1 MMDILEFLTILKEK
15 IKPVLVMIVLGILV
29 GVLAYFVLTPV
40 FETRTTFMILESKLI
55 RRTLEGKKLDIDT
68 YLDFVDNESLYHK
81 IYTNLEIQKKY
92 NMNFEEFKR
101 SFEVTTVE
109 DTAII
114 KLLVTFQDPE
124 ISFQIARMLGSAAL
138 TLNRQVIDEEVHAGY
153 RFSEAQVQAASNQLE
168 TARKALN
175 DFLAKHPV
183 PRMAMEMDM
192 IRNRIAIEEN
202 GELMAFPP
210 LESATMVTGL
220 NPQLPQ
226 PGIIQSAMTPEAF
239 SSLARIQSDIAEI
252 ESRLAVA
259 KADNRK
265 FDANRRLNE
274 LKFLLKKKHQ
284 IVAQLKSHL
293 SELEISYFPLNSRY
307 KVLQS
312 ELIAAQKGY
321 EKIYQTGLES
331 RIEVIG
337 KTKEMTIIDQPVKPQ
352 KQAFPKLIITL
363 IAGLFLGLL
372 AAFAYVSTVAFSRK
386 LQDA

>member
-92 NMNFEEFKR
+92 NMDFEEFKR

-124 ISFQIARMLGSAAL
+124 ISFQIARMLGNSAL

-153 RFSEAQVQAASNQLE
+153 RFSEAQVQGASNQLE
-168 TARKALN
+168 TARNELDN
-175 DFLAKHPV
+175 FFSQHPL
-183 PRMAMEMDM
+183 PKMAMEIDGL
-192 IRNRIAIEEN
+192 RNRITIEET
-202 GELMAFPP
+202 GELAVSPP
-210 LESATMVTGL
+210 LESTSLNRGI
-220 NPQLPQ
+220 NPQ
-226 PGIIQSAMTPEAF
+226 IIGMTPTAF
-239 SSLARIQSDIAEI
+239 NSLARIQAEI
-252 ESRLAVA
+252 TETEARLAVA

-265 FDANRRLNE
+265 FDAERHLKE
-274 LKFLLKKKHQ
+274 LTVQLKQKNK
-284 IVAQLKSHL
+284 ILSQLKSRL
-293 SELEISYFPLNSRY
+293 FELTTSYYPLKFQYEALASEFES
-307 KVLQS
+307 
-312 ELIAAQKGY
+312 AQKGY

-386 LQDA
+386 LQDV

>member
-1 MMDILEFLTILKEK
+1 MMDILEFLTVLKEK

-81 IYTNLEIQKKY
+81 IYTSLEIQKKY
-92 NMNFEEFKR
+92 NMDFEEFKR

-124 ISFQIARMLGSAAL
+124 ISFQIARMLGDSAL

-168 TARKALN
+168 TARKALD
-175 DFLAKHPV
+175 DFLAEHPV
-183 PRMAMEMDM
+183 PRMAMEVDTL
-192 IRNRIAIEEN
+192 RNRITIEET
-202 GELMAFPP
+202 GELAVFPP
-210 LESATMVTGL
+210 MESAAVATDL
-220 NPQLPQ
+220 NPQ
-226 PGIIQSAMTPEAF
+226 ISQSGMTPKAF
-239 SSLARIQSDIAEI
+239 SSLARIQAEIAEA
-252 ESRLAVA
+252 EASLAVA

-265 FDANRRLNE
+265 FDADRRLKE
-274 LKFLLKKKHQ
+274 LNVQLKQEKQTLAKLH
-284 IVAQLKSHL
+284 AQLH
-293 SELEISYFPLNSRY
+293 ELETNYYPLKSQY
-307 KVLQS
+307 IALES
-312 ELIAAQKGY
+312 EFTSAQKGY

-337 KTKEMTIIDQPVKPQ
+337 KTKEMTIIDLPVKPQ

-372 AAFAYVSTVAFSRK
+372 AAFAYLSTVAFSRN
-386 LQDA
+386 LPDA